1 MSDDLTDFDGVADLL
16 RAWGNGLRP
25 DPDLTVSQ
33 WADRH
38 RMLSGRAS
46 AEPGR
51 YRTVRTPY
59 MREIMDALSPGAAV
73 QRIVFMKAAQVGAPL
88 ALDTAV
94 PTPFGW
100 TTMGGIAEGDLLYDE
115 RGRICRVTGLSPV
128 FEDRPCFEVAFDDGE
143 RIVADGD
150 HRWAVWD
157 FTNDRPAARTLTTA
171 EMAGRVTIGAAGKR
185 RRYAIDCCDPV
196 DMPDQD
202 LILHPYVLGLWLGDG
217 SSIMN
222 HISVHEED
230 AEVVEHLR
238 ACGVEAE
245 FRLPHWRKGR
255 IANVVIDPTFRMRRE
270 DGASLS
276 DCFKSRFVM
285 RLRMLDVLDNKH
297 IPLQYMRASR
307 RQRLELV
314 RGLMDSDGTISPD
327 GKRCEFSNADRGLI
341 DAMVE
346 LLRGLG
352 YKPAVYHG
360 KARRKVFGLDG
371 RICES
376 AEYWRISWTA
386 YAEEPMFRLS
396 RKRARMRS
404 VENGRPWKSRR
415 RRIVTIRPTPS
426 VPVRCVKVDSP
437 NHLFLCGKGWIPTH
451 NTEAGNNW
459 IGFAIHQAPGP
470 MLAVQPTVELAKRNS
485 RQRIDPLIDESPEL
499 RERVKPARSRDAG
512 NTMLSKEFAGGILI
526 MTGANSAVGL
536 RSTPARYI
544 FLDEVD
550 AYPGSADEEGD
561 PVTLAEA
568 RSLTFAH
575 RRKVFLVSTP
585 TIRGLSRIEREY
597 EASDQRRY
605 FVPCPHC
612 GAMQWLKF
620 ERLRWQKGRPET
632 AAYTCEGC
640 DAAIAEHHKTAMLE
654 GGEWRATATAA
665 DPTTVGYH
673 LSALYS
679 PVGWLSWPRIARNWE
694 AAQGSDEAIKA
705 FRNTILGE
713 TWVETGEAPDWQ
725 RLYDRRERWTSGT
738 VPAGGLF
745 LTAGADVQKDR
756 IEIDVWAWGRGL
768 ESWLVD
774 HVVIEGGPD
783 RHDAWS
789 ELTALL
795 DRSWPHERG
804 AHLRIA
810 RLAIDTGYEAPA
822 VYSWSRAQGFA
833 QVSPVKGVEGFNRS
847 SPVSGPTFV
856 DATEGGKRL
865 RRGARLWTVA
875 VSTFK
880 AETYRHLRLERPTDE
895 ARAGGAR
902 FPAGTIHLPAW
913 ADSEWCKQ
921 FVAEQLVTVK
931 TRRGFA
937 RLEWQ
942 KLRERNE
949 ALDCRVYARAA
960 AWIAGADRWGEEKWR
975 DLERQVGSF
984 DPRDTAAPET
994 ADSHPGTPEI
1004 ASAGLVRRAP
1014 ARRGRRVFTPSY
1026 LS

>member
-1 MSDDLTDFDGVADLL
+1 MYAPTSTSLPRSGQTSGDNHGDGDGLTDFDGAAEIL
-16 RAWGNGLRP
+16 RSWGSGLRP
-25 DPDLTVSQ
+25 DPDLTVSE

-59 MREIMDALSPGAAV
+59 MREIMDRLSPGDPT
-73 QRIVFMKAAQVGAPL
+73 QRVVFMKAAQVGA
-88 ALDTAV
+88 
-94 PTPFGW
+94 
-100 TTMGGIAEGDLLYDE
+100 
-115 RGRICRVTGLSPV
+115 
-128 FEDRPCFEVAFDDGE
+128 
-143 RIVADGD
+143 
-150 HRWAVWD
+150 
-157 FTNDRPAARTLTTA
+157 
-171 EMAGRVTIGAAGKR
+171 
-185 RRYAIDCCDPV
+185 
-196 DMPDQD
+196 
-202 LILHPYVLGLWLGDG
+202 
-217 SSIMN
+217 
-222 HISVHEED
+222 
-230 AEVVEHLR
+230 
-238 ACGVEAE
+238 
-245 FRLPHWRKGR
+245 
-255 IANVVIDPTFRMRRE
+255 
-270 DGASLS
+270 
-276 DCFKSRFVM
+276 
-285 RLRMLDVLDNKH
+285 
-297 IPLQYMRASR
+297 
-307 RQRLELV
+307 
-314 RGLMDSDGTISPD
+314 
-327 GKRCEFSNADRGLI
+327 
-341 DAMVE
+341 
-346 LLRGLG
+346 
-352 YKPAVYHG
+352 
-360 KARRKVFGLDG
+360 
-371 RICES
+371 
-376 AEYWRISWTA
+376 
-386 YAEEPMFRLS
+386 
-396 RKRARMRS
+396 
-404 VENGRPWKSRR
+404 
-415 RRIVTIRPTPS
+415 
-426 VPVRCVKVDSP
+426 
-437 NHLFLCGKGWIPTH
+437 
-451 NTEAGNNW
+451 TEAGNNW
-459 IGFAIHQAPGP
+459 IGFVIHQAPGP

-550 AYPGSADEEGD
+550 AYPASADEEGD

-575 RRKVFLVSTP
+575 RRKVLLVSTP

-597 EASDQRRY
+597 EASDQRRF

-620 ERLRWQKGRPET
+620 DQLRWQKGQPET
-632 AAYTCEGC
+632 AEYHCEGC
-640 DAAIAEHHKTAMLE
+640 DQPIAEHHKTAMLE
-654 GGEWRATATAA
+654 LGEWRATAVAS

-679 PVGWLSWPRIARNWE
+679 PIGWLSWERIVRAWD

-725 RLYDRRERWTSGT
+725 RLYDRRERWQSGT

-756 IEIDVWAWGRGL
+756 IEVDVWAWGRGL

-789 ELTALL
+789 DLTALL
-795 DRSWPHERG
+795 DRSWPHEGG

-856 DATEGGKRL
+856 DATEAGRRL

-875 VSTFK
+875 VSSFK
-880 AETYRHLRLERPTDE
+880 AETYRYLRLERPTTE
-895 ARAGGAR
+895 ERAEGAA
-902 FPAGTIHLPAW
+902 FPPGTIHLPTW
-913 ADSEWCKQ
+913 VESEWLKQ
-921 FVAEQLVTVK
+921 FVAEQLVTVRTK
-931 TRRGFA
+931 RGFA

-960 AWIAGADRWGEEKWR
+960 AWIAGADRWPESTWR
-975 DLERQVGSF
+975 DLEDQLG
-984 DPRDTAAPET
+984 AAPT
-994 ADSHPGTPEI
+994 MDSDPAGQINRPGQAPQ
-1004 ASAGLVRRAP
+1004 GKRRSDWLG
-1014 ARRGRRVFTPSY
+1014 RRGGWF
-1026 LS
+1026 